1 MADAHPGV
9 GCCLPD
15 TEVKQDLDAFLPRVR
30 GVRSCHLQAAATDL
44 LGSEAGLEKV
54 GAEVVDQRLL
64 IKRNQHRRRI
74 CLPKRDRGYQPRR
87 ET

>member
-1 MADAHPGV
+1 
-9 GCCLPD
+9 
-15 TEVKQDLDAFLPRVR
+15 
-30 GVRSCHLQAAATDL
+30 
-44 LGSEAGLEKV
+44 V